1 MDDLNFDGFGLKKDD
16 PNVTTKRNVYIGG
29 SDVPTLLGI
38 NKYKTEFELAQ
49 EKAGIVVR
57 PFISNPYIQFG
68 NRLEPHIRDY
78 INAVNGLE
86 FVVDTYVNEDK
97 RIRSNVD
104 GIDKEHN
111 ILLEVKTHGVQY
123 KQKVYEVQMQLYM
136 DQIGCE
142 YGWLAL
148 YKRPK
153 DMDIEFSKENL
164 VIKEIDRDDNLIE
177 EIHKKIEHFWEKLEL
192 IKAKPGMTIE
202 EWNQL
207 DEGMDKK

>member
-1 MDDLNFDGFGLKKDD
+1 MELDFNGFGLKKDD
-16 PNVTTKRNVYIGG
+16 SNVTEKRNVYIGG

-49 EKAGIVVR
+49 EKAGIVTR

-68 NRLEPHIRDY
+68 NQLEPHIRDY
-78 INAVNGLE
+78 INTVNQLNFE
-86 FVVDTYVNEDK
+86 VETYINEEK

-104 GIDKEHN
+104 GIDKKHK

-123 KQKVYEVQMQLYM
+123 KQNVYEAQMQLYM
-136 DQIGCE
+136 DQIGCD

-153 DMDIEFSKENL
+153 DMDIEFDKSNL
-164 VIKEIDRDDNLIE
+164 VIKEIDRDEEWIA
-177 EIHKKIEHFWEKLEL
+177 EIHNKIKAFWHKLEKL
-192 IKAKPGMTIE
+192 KANPDMTKE
-202 EWNQL
+202 EWEALQ
-207 DEGMDKK
+207 

>member
-1 MDDLNFDGFGLKKDD
+1 MKLDFNGFGVKKDD
-16 PNVTTKRNVYIGG
+16 VNVTEKRNVYIGG

-49 EKAGIVVR
+49 EKAGIVTR

-78 INAVNGLE
+78 INTVNQLNFE
-86 FVVDTYVNEDK
+86 VETYINEEK

-104 GIDKEHN
+104 GIDKKHK

-123 KQKVYEVQMQLYM
+123 KQNVYEAQMQLYM
-136 DQIGCE
+136 DQIGCD

-153 DMDIEFSKENL
+153 DMDIEFDKSNL
-164 VIKEIDRDDNLIE
+164 VIKEIERDEEWIA
-177 EIHKKIEHFWEKLEL
+177 EIHNKIKAFWYKLEKL
-192 IKAKPGMTIE
+192 KANPDMTKE
-202 EWNQL
+202 EWEALQ
-207 DEGMDKK
+207 

>member
-1 MDDLNFDGFGLKKDD
+1 MEDFNGFGIGKTDA
-16 PNVTTKRNVYIGG
+16 NVTEKRNIYIGG

-49 EKAGIVVR
+49 EKAGIVER
-57 PFISNPYIQFG
+57 PFISNPYMQFG
-68 NRLEPHIRDY
+68 NMLEPSIREY
-78 INAVNGLE
+78 INAVNGTNFIVE
-86 FVVDTYVNEDK
+86 TYVNEDQ

-148 YKRPK
+148 YKRPPN
-153 DMDIEFSKENL
+153 MDIEFDKENL
-164 VIKEIDRDDNLIE
+164 VIKEIDRDEKLVA
-177 EIHKKIEHFWEKLEL
+177 EIHQKISTFWNKLEVL
-192 IKAKPGMTIE
+192 KERPNMTKE
-202 EWNQL
+202 EWGEL
-207 DEGMDKK
+207 

>member
-1 MDDLNFDGFGLKKDD
+1 MEDFNGFGVGKTDA
-16 PNVTTKRNVYIGG
+16 NVTEKRNVYIGG

-49 EKAGIVVR
+49 EKAGIVER
-57 PFISNPYIQFG
+57 PFISNPYMQFG
-68 NRLEPHIRDY
+68 NVLEPSIREY
-78 INAVNGLE
+78 INAVNGTNFIVE
-86 FVVDTYVNEDK
+86 TYVNEEQ

-148 YKRPK
+148 YHRPAN
-153 DMDIEFSKENL
+153 MDIEFNKANL
-164 VIKEIDRDDNLIE
+164 VIKEIDRDDKLVA
-177 EIHKKIEHFWEKLEL
+177 EIHQKISDFWNKLEIL
-192 IKAKPGMTIE
+192 KERPNMTKE
-202 EWNQL
+202 EWERL
-207 DEGMDKK
+207 

>member
-1 MDDLNFDGFGLKKDD
+1 MNDLNFDGFGLKKDD
-16 PNVTTKRNVYIGG
+16 PNVVKKREIFVGG

-49 EKAGIVVR
+49 EKAGIVIR

-68 NRLEPHIRDY
+68 NQLEPHIRDY
-78 INAVNGLE
+78 INAVNGLN
-86 FVVDTYVNEDK
+86 FVVDTYVNENK

-111 ILLEVKTHGVQY
+111 ILLEVKTHGV
-123 KQKVYEVQMQLYM
+123 KPTLKVYEVQMQLYM

-153 DMDIEFSKENL
+153 NMDIEFDKSNL

-177 EIHKKIEHFWEKLEL
+177 LIHKKIERFWEKLEL
-192 IKAKPGMTIE
+192 IKAKPNMTQE
-202 EWNQL
+202 EWSGL
-207 DEGMDKK
+207 D

>member
-1 MDDLNFDGFGLKKDD
+1 MEDFNGFGIGKTDA
-16 PNVTTKRNVYIGG
+16 NVTEKRNVYIGG

-49 EKAGIVVR
+49 EKAGIVER
-57 PFISNPYIQFG
+57 PFISNPYMQFG
-68 NRLEPHIRDY
+68 NMLEPNIREY
-78 INAVNGLE
+78 INAVNGTNFIVE
-86 FVVDTYVNEDK
+86 TYVNEDQ

-111 ILLEVKTHGVQY
+111 VLLEVKTHGVQY

-148 YKRPK
+148 YKRPPN
-153 DMDIEFSKENL
+153 MDIEFDKENL
-164 VIKEIDRDDNLIE
+164 IIKEIDRDDKLVA
-177 EIHKKIEHFWEKLEL
+177 EIHQKISTFWNKLEIL
-192 IKAKPGMTIE
+192 KERPNMTKE
-202 EWNQL
+202 EWERL
-207 DEGMDKK
+207 